1 MKGKL
6 LVIAF
11 ALFAVVAGALSLEPS
26 ATAAST
32 GPKPSAT
39 PRTRIKAA
47 PRKPPKRNGRAN
59 NFGDTPGLN
68 GGDMMITK
76 KTNAPTNR
84 YSGSASDDNGM
95 KRKTPKHPK
104 RHH

>member
-1 MKGKL
+1 MERRL
-6 LVIAF
+6 LVVAF
-11 ALFAVVAGALSLEPS
+11 ALLAIVGGALSFEPS

-39 PRTRIKAA
+39 PRTRTKAA

-68 GGDMMITK
+68 GGDMMIKK
-76 KTNAPTNR
+76 KTNAPTNQ
-84 YSGSASDDNGM
+84 YSGSARDRNGL
-95 KRKTPKHPK
+95 KRKPPKHPK